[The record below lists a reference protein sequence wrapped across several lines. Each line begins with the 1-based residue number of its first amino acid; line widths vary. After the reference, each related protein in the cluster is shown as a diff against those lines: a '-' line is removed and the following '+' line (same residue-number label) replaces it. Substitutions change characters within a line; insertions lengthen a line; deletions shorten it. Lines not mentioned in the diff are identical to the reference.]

1 MRFKQ
6 GEYVR
11 IVDREATP
19 ADAKNGTYYPYFG
32 GLAGT
37 VDRVYDKEICIKVDP
52 ESLPKDVSKRHRD
65 IQESIRRKWLD
76 SLSGEARNRLTP
88 EEKRFELAYTIL
100 VRSSDLER
108 VKPGKTK
115 PAAIKSA
122 RPLKPPKAAVPQRK
136 KEAAPK
142 KTEAPKPSV
151 KSRKAKPAAKAAP
164 TGRAA
169 KPKATKKAAKPAPP
183 KSTAKPATKAAAT
196 RKAVKPK
203 AAVKAAAEKS
213 AKTAKAA
220 QKPGAK
226 ATPKAAARAASKPAA
241 PKKSSV
247 KASAPKKATPKVS
260 PDKPVT
266 TADLDAAELAFLK
279 QREKA
284 LKGERK

>member
-108 VKPGKTK
+108 VKPGEGK

-151 KSRKAKPAAKAAP
+151 KARKAEPAAKAA
-164 TGRAA
+164 
-169 KPKATKKAAKPAPP
+169 ATQ
-183 KSTAKPATKAAAT
+183 
-196 RKAVKPK
+196 KAVKPK
-203 AAVKAAAEKS
+203 AAVKPAAEKS

-220 QKPGAK
+220 QKPAAK

-241 PKKSSV
+241 PKKRSV
-247 KASAPKKATPKVS
+247 NASASKRGTPKVS

-266 TADLDAAELAFLK
+266 TADLEAAELAFLK

-284 LKGERK
+284 LKGKKK